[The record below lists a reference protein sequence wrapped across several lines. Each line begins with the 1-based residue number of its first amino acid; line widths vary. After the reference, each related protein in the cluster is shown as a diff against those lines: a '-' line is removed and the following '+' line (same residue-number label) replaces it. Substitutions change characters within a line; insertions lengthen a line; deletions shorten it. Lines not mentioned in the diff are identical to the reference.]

1 MKTSIYTALN
11 NADQSDAIVTA
22 LCRTLPSDINAD
34 EGIWLPLVPIGAFA
48 GRDGRSWTNSD
59 PEAVINNTTLPFV
72 LDIDHASELTANTE
86 ASGWVTKLKIQED
99 HIFGWLEFNALG
111 KKAIDEKRYKFY
123 SPAFNVTKDSVLL
136 DLSSMGLTN
145 KPNLYVPA
153 LNKAQDNQTTPQ
165 QKDDPML
172 KALLAA
178 LGLSEDADQTVALN
192 AIQALKDTKPDPQ
205 TPDLNSFVP
214 HATHN
219 QVVTQL
225 NTANQKLAA
234 LETEKHQEAVETALN
249 SAISDKKIAPADKAF
264 YANYCSTEQG
274 LADFNKFVSTK
285 APVIGDSNLPNSPAQ
300 KDGKDTELNSEQQ
313 GILAQMG
320 VVLD

>member
-1 MKTSIYTALN
+1 MKKHLYTALN
-11 NADQSDAIVTA
+11 STSQSDTIVTT
-22 LCRTLPSDINAD
+22 LCRSLPSDINAE
-34 EGIWLPLVPIGAFA
+34 EGIWLPLVPIGAFT
-48 GRDGRSWTNSD
+48 GRDGRSWINSD

-86 ASGWVTKLKIQED
+86 ASGWVTQLKIQED

-172 KALLAA
+172 PELLAA
-178 LGLSEDADQTVALN
+178 LGLSADADQATALN
-192 AIQALKDTKPDPQ
+192 AINALKTAKPDPQ
-205 TPDLNSFVP
+205 MPDLNHFVP
-214 HATHN
+214 QATHS
-219 QVVTQL
+219 QVVTDL
-225 NTANQKLAA
+225 NAANTKLAA
-234 LETEKHQEAVETALN
+234 LETEKHNEAVETALN
-249 SAISDKKIAPADKAF
+249 AAISDKKIAPADKAF

-285 APVIGDSNLPNSPAQ
+285 APVIGDSNLPDKPAQ